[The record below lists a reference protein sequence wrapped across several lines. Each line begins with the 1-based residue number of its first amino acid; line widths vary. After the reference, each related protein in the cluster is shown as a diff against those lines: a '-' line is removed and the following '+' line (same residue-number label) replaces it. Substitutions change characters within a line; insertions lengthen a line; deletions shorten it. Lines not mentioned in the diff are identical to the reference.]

1 MKNALLLAA
10 VMFSAGCRPAAQVSP
25 HTPVGANAS
34 ALRDAFNA
42 ESEKTRLIALVSP
55 S

>member
-1 MKNALLLAA
+1 MKSALLLAA
-10 VMFSAGCRPAAQVSP
+10 LAFSIGCRPSGPASSHAA
-25 HTPVGANAS
+25 VGAKAS

-42 ESEKTRLIALVSP
+42 NADKPRVVALVSP